1 MKKIIY
7 AVVLLCIGTAC
18 GNKNKPTVDNTQ
30 IVKTDTIAPV
40 PNDSCVVTPQQ
51 VLKDSNLTIP
61 VVSLAN
67 KNISDVMNAE
77 LDIEKISGYSL
88 QELEEQ
94 KKEQEDGI
102 PGGLVSVSYEVEKNH
117 DYVLSLRCYMEAC
130 GAYCSNWN
138 IEKCFDLKTGKLIK
152 IDDIIQ
158 PSSMN
163 ALIKICNQKLN
174 AQVDAAKEEHK
185 KDMSRDDMEIYEGIA
200 FVKENLANFVINDEG
215 ITFQYNF
222 DFPHVMAFAE
232 PNRYITVTK
241 DELKDMLIKHQYGL

>member
-7 AVVLLCIGTAC
+7 AVVLICLAGAC
-18 GNKNKPTVDNTQ
+18 GNKNKNTLDDKQ
-30 IVKTDTIAPV
+30 VVKTDTIAPV

-51 VLKDSNLTIP
+51 VLNDSNLTIP

-67 KNISDVMNAE
+67 KNISDLINAE
-77 LDIEKISGYSL
+77 LDIEKISGYSM
-88 QELEEQ
+88 QDLEEQ

-117 DYVLSLRCYMEAC
+117 DYVLSLRCYMEGC

-138 IEKCFDLKTGKLIK
+138 IERSFDLKTGKLIK
-152 IDDIIQ
+152 IEDLIQ
-158 PSSMN
+158 PSSFN
-163 ALIKICNQKLN
+163 SLLKICNQKLN

-185 KDMSRDDMEIYEGIA
+185 KEMSRDDMEIYEGIA
-200 FVKENLANFVINDEG
+200 FVKENLSAFIINDQG
-215 ITFQYNF
+215 ITFQYIF

-232 PNRYITVTK
+232 PNGYITVTK